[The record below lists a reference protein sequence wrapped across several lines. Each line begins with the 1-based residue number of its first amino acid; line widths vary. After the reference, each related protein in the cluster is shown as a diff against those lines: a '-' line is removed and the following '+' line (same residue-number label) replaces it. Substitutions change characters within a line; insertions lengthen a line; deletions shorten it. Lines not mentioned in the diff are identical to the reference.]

1 VRKCRKGGRK
11 EEKMRKNVEKKEEM
25 RKMKYEG
32 GDWRRKGG

>member
-1 VRKCRKGGRK
+1 VRDCSKGGRK

-32 GDWRRKGG
+32 